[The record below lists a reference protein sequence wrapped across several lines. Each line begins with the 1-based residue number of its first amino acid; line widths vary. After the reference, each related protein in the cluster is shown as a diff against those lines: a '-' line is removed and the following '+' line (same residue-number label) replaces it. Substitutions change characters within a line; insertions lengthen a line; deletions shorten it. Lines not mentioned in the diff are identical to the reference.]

1 MLWIIYMCAAIVA
14 VLAALYLY
22 AFKYEPANFKLS
34 DVDIFIKNNLKF
46 KAGKN
51 KSDKPI
57 LTFLHLSDFH
67 LRKNSKGKKLY
78 KFVRNLSKLNVDFI
92 LITGDLTEND
102 KNIEYLINMLS
113 PLKAK
118 YGKYAVFGVH
128 DHYNKA
134 LVEFI
139 RNMFK
144 KKRKYKKENDVTYM
158 AKRLKDIGIE
168 VLRNESRRINIGSY
182 DIGDIEII
190 GLDDPIINKID
201 IAKAFSHI
209 STIIDNRSELPEK
222 SDYKNAYKNIF
233 KLKEEKIHKINNRG
247 KLRIILMH
255 TPDTDSIINL
265 ARKEVDII
273 FGGHTHGGQ
282 VRLPLVGA
290 VVSGCKIKT
299 KFASGLFYFRN
310 FVLYVTRG
318 LGEGRYSQ
326 FRFYCQPEASLVKIY
341 KAK

>member
-1 MLWIIYMCAAIVA
+1 MLWIIYLCAAIAA

-34 DVDIFIKNNLKF
+34 EVDIFIKDNLKF

-67 LRKNSKGKKLY
+67 LRKNSKGKKLF
-78 KFVRNLSKLNVDFI
+78 KFVRSLNKLNVDFI

-102 KNIEYLINMLS
+102 KNIEYLISMLS

-144 KKRKYKKENDVTYM
+144 KKKRYKRENDVTYM

-182 DIGDIEII
+182 DMGDVEII

-201 IAKAFSHI
+201 IVKAFSHI
-209 STIIDNRSELPEK
+209 DHIDSLKLLKK
-222 SDYKNAYKNIF
+222 SDYKNAYKSIF
-233 KLKEEKIHKINNRG
+233 KLKEKKIHKINNRG

-255 TPDTDSIINL
+255 TPDTNSIINL
-265 ARKEVDII
+265 AHKEVDII

>member
-1 MLWIIYMCAAIVA
+1 MYAAIA
-14 VLAALYLY
+14 ALLAALYLY

-34 DVDIFIKNNLKF
+34 EVDIFIKDNLKF

-51 KSDKPI
+51 ESDKPI

-67 LRKNSKGKKLY
+67 LRKNSKGKKLF

-92 LITGDLTEND
+92 FITGDLTEND
-102 KNIEYLINMLS
+102 KNIEYLISMLS

-144 KKRKYKKENDVTYM
+144 KKKRYKRENDVTYM

-201 IAKAFSHI
+201 IVKAFSHI
-209 STIIDNRSELPEK
+209 DHIDSLKLLKK

-255 TPDTDSIINL
+255 TPDTDSIIDL

-290 VVSGCKIKT
+290 VISGCKIKT

>member
-1 MLWIIYMCAAIVA
+1 MLWIIYLCAAIA
-14 VLAALYLY
+14 ALLAALYLY

-34 DVDIFIKNNLKF
+34 EVDIFIKDNLKF

-67 LRKNSKGKKLY
+67 LRKNSKGKKLF
-78 KFVRNLSKLNVDFI
+78 KFVRSLNKLNVDFI

-102 KNIEYLINMLS
+102 KNIEYLISMLS

-144 KKRKYKKENDVTYM
+144 KKKRYKRENDVTYM

-182 DIGDIEII
+182 DMGDVEII

-201 IAKAFSHI
+201 IVKAFSHI
-209 STIIDNRSELPEK
+209 DHIDSLKLLKK
-222 SDYKNAYKNIF
+222 SDYKNAYKSIF
-233 KLKEEKIHKINNRG
+233 KLKEKKIHKINNRG

-255 TPDTDSIINL
+255 TPDTNSIINL
-265 ARKEVDII
+265 AHKEVDII

>member
-1 MLWIIYMCAAIVA
+1 MLWIIYMCVAIAA

-22 AFKYEPANFKLS
+22 AFRYEPANFKLS

-67 LRKNSKGKKLY
+67 LRKNSKGKKLF

-144 KKRKYKKENDVTYM
+144 KKRRYKRENDVTYM

-201 IAKAFSHI
+201 IVKAFSHI
-209 STIIDNRSELPEK
+209 NHVDSLKLLKK
-222 SDYKNAYKNIF
+222 SDYKNAYKSIF
-233 KLKEEKIHKINNRG
+233 RLKEEKIHKINNRG
-247 KLRIILMH
+247 KLRIVLMH

-265 ARKEVDII
+265 AHKEVDII

-299 KFASGLFYFRN
+299 KFASGLFYFKN

-341 KAK
+341 KTK